1 MPDTPGLKSMQKNI
15 SAGYLQKQTEMKE
28 KIQELIATSKTEEA
42 LELLKNCTDEA
53 LLLMARFSGLKRQ
66 YNMGMISFEDWTR
79 TQNQINYAALELADE
94 CKEDAGNTGN
104 PPVKPGKQSVSAFFS
119 YNHKD
124 SSEMERV
131 KGWLESNG
139 VEVTVDVQDM
149 RAGEDIESFI
159 RSAFDKSRF
168 VLSMVSQNSLMSGWV
183 SKEFNTAL
191 VLNNRT
197 SKWIPVSLDKSVF
210 DRKFYEDANERI
222 DRELEDLKKTMIEHL
237 KDDYDT
243 RPLHAQLNRL
253 KDLKSN
259 LGYTT
264 ESLQRV
270 LIVDIA
276 GPSFDQGMKKVL
288 DSMKNV

>member
-1 MPDTPGLKSMQKNI
+1 
-15 SAGYLQKQTEMKE
+15 MKE
-28 KIQELIATSKTEEA
+28 KIQELIATGKTEEA

-66 YNMGMISFEDWTR
+66 YNMGMIDFSDWTR

-94 CKEDAGNTGN
+94 CKEDAGNTG
-104 PPVKPGKQSVSAFFS
+104 KRSVSAFIS

-149 RAGEDIESFI
+149 RAGEEIESFI

-197 SKWIPVSLDKSVF
+197 SRWIPVSLDKSVF
-210 DRKFYEDANERI
+210 EYEFYVEAMSDIEKMHDEMSARMIETLQKKMDITPLQDEMSRLNSLKSTLGNTIAE
-222 DRELEDLKKTMIEHL
+222 LKK
-237 KDDYDT
+237 
-243 RPLHAQLNRL
+243 
-253 KDLKSN
+253 
-259 LGYTT
+259 
-264 ESLQRV
+264 V

-276 GPSFDQGMKKVL
+276 GPSFEQGMKKVL
-288 DSMKNV
+288 ESMKNV

>member
-1 MPDTPGLKSMQKNI
+1 
-15 SAGYLQKQTEMKE
+15 MKE
-28 KIQELIATSKTEEA
+28 KIQELIAASKTEEA

-94 CKEDAGNTGN
+94 CKEDGNTGK
-104 PPVKPGKQSVSAFFS
+104 PSVKPEKRSVSAFIS

-149 RAGEDIESFI
+149 RAGEEIESFI

-197 SKWIPVSLDKSVF
+197 TRWIPVSLDRSVF
-210 DRKFYEDANERI
+210 DHEFYFRASADIERKLDDITRRMMEARQNGVSTSPLLAEMN
-222 DRELEDLKKTMIEHL
+222 LIENL
-237 KDDYDT
+237 
-243 RPLHAQLNRL
+243 RA
-253 KDLKSN
+253 N
-259 LGYTT
+259 LGNTIA
-264 ESLQRV
+264 ELRKV

-276 GPSFDQGMKKVL
+276 GPSFEQGMKKVL
-288 DSMKNV
+288 ASMKNV

>member
-1 MPDTPGLKSMQKNI
+1 
-15 SAGYLQKQTEMKE
+15 MKE
-28 KIQELIATSKTEEA
+28 KIQELIAASKTEEA

-94 CKEDAGNTGN
+94 CKEDGNTGK
-104 PPVKPGKQSVSAFFS
+104 PPVKPGKQSVSAFIS

-149 RAGEDIESFI
+149 RAGEEIESFI

-210 DRKFYEDANERI
+210 EYEFYVEAMSDIEKMHDEMSARMIETLQKKMDITPLQDEMSRLNSLKSTLGNTIAE
-222 DRELEDLKKTMIEHL
+222 LKK
-237 KDDYDT
+237 
-243 RPLHAQLNRL
+243 
-253 KDLKSN
+253 
-259 LGYTT
+259 
-264 ESLQRV
+264 V

-276 GPSFDQGMKKVL
+276 GPSFEQGMKKVL
-288 DSMKNV
+288 ASMKNV

>member
-1 MPDTPGLKSMQKNI
+1 
-15 SAGYLQKQTEMKE
+15 MKE
-28 KIQELIATSKTEEA
+28 KIQELIAAGKTEEA

-66 YNMGMISFEDWTR
+66 YNMGMIDFSDWTR

-94 CKEDAGNTGN
+94 CKEDAGNTG
-104 PPVKPGKQSVSAFFS
+104 KRSVSAFIS

-149 RAGEDIESFI
+149 RAGEEIESFI

-197 SKWIPVSLDKSVF
+197 SRWIPVSLDKSVF
-210 DRKFYEDANERI
+210 EYEFYVEAMSDIEKMHDEMSARMIEALQKKMDLTPLQDEMSRLNSLKSTLGNTIAE
-222 DRELEDLKKTMIEHL
+222 LKK
-237 KDDYDT
+237 
-243 RPLHAQLNRL
+243 
-253 KDLKSN
+253 
-259 LGYTT
+259 
-264 ESLQRV
+264 V

-276 GPSFDQGMKKVL
+276 GPSFEQGMKKVL
-288 DSMKNV
+288 ESMKNV

>member
-1 MPDTPGLKSMQKNI
+1 
-15 SAGYLQKQTEMKE
+15 MKE
-28 KIQELIATSKTEEA
+28 KIQELIATGKTEEA

-53 LLLMARFSGLKRQ
+53 LLLMARFNGLKRQ
-66 YNMGMISFEDWTR
+66 YNMGMIDFSDWTR

-94 CKEDAGNTGN
+94 CKEDAGNTG
-104 PPVKPGKQSVSAFFS
+104 KRSVSAFIS

-149 RAGEDIESFI
+149 RAGEEIESFI

-197 SKWIPVSLDKSVF
+197 SRWIPVSLDKSVF
-210 DRKFYEDANERI
+210 EYEFYVEAMSDIEKMHDEMSARMIEALQKKMDLTPLQDEMSRLNSLKSTLGNTIAE
-222 DRELEDLKKTMIEHL
+222 LKK
-237 KDDYDT
+237 
-243 RPLHAQLNRL
+243 
-253 KDLKSN
+253 
-259 LGYTT
+259 
-264 ESLQRV
+264 V

-276 GPSFDQGMKKVL
+276 GPSFEQGMKKVL
-288 DSMKNV
+288 ESMKNV

>member
-1 MPDTPGLKSMQKNI
+1 
-15 SAGYLQKQTEMKE
+15 MKE
-28 KIQELIATSKTEEA
+28 KIQELIAAGKTEEA

-94 CKEDAGNTGN
+94 CKEDAGNTG
-104 PPVKPGKQSVSAFFS
+104 KRSFSAFIS

-149 RAGEDIESFI
+149 RAGEEIESFI

-197 SKWIPVSLDKSVF
+197 TRWIPVSLDRSVF
-210 DRKFYEDANERI
+210 DHEFYFRASADIERKLDDITKRMTEARQNGVSTSPLLAEMN
-222 DRELEDLKKTMIEHL
+222 LIENL
-237 KDDYDT
+237 
-243 RPLHAQLNRL
+243 RA
-253 KDLKSN
+253 N
-259 LGYTT
+259 LGNTIA
-264 ESLQRV
+264 ELRKV

-276 GPSFDQGMKKVL
+276 GPSFEKGMKKVL

>member
-1 MPDTPGLKSMQKNI
+1 
-15 SAGYLQKQTEMKE
+15 MKE
-28 KIQELIATSKTEEA
+28 KIQELIAASKTEEA

-94 CKEDAGNTGN
+94 CKEDGNTGK
-104 PPVKPGKQSVSAFFS
+104 PSVKPEKRSVSAFIS

-159 RSAFDKSRF
+159 RSAFDNSRF

-197 SKWIPVSLDKSVF
+197 TRWIPVSLDKSVF
-210 DRKFYEDANERI
+210 DRKFYEDANQRI
-222 DRELEDLKKTMIEHL
+222 DLELEELKKTMIEHL
-237 KDDYDT
+237 NDDYDT
-243 RPLHAQLNRL
+243 RPLQAQLNRL

-259 LGYTT
+259 LGYTI
-264 ESLQRV
+264 E
-270 LIVDIA
+270 A
-276 GPSFDQGMKKVL
+276 
-288 DSMKNV
+288 

>member
-1 MPDTPGLKSMQKNI
+1 
-15 SAGYLQKQTEMKE
+15 MKE
-28 KIQELIATSKTEEA
+28 KIQELIADGKTENA

-66 YNMGMISFEDWTR
+66 YNIGMISFEDWTR
-79 TQNQINYAALELADE
+79 TQNQINYAALELADQ
-94 CKEDAGNTGN
+94 CKEGAEIRAKS
-104 PPVKPGKQSVSAFFS
+104 PVTAEKRSFSAFIS

-159 RSAFDKSRF
+159 RSAFDESRF

-197 SKWIPVSLDKSVF
+197 TRWIPVSLDKSVF
-210 DRKFYEDANERI
+210 EYEFYVKAMTDIEKMHDEMST
-222 DRELEDLKKTMIEHL
+222 LMIEAL
-237 KDDYDT
+237 QKKMDIT
-243 RPLHAQLNRL
+243 PLQDEMSRL
-253 KDLKSN
+253 KNLKANLGNTIAELKS
-259 LGYTT
+259 
-264 ESLQRV
+264 V

-276 GPSFDQGMKKVL
+276 GISFEPGMKKVL
-288 DSMKNV
+288 ESMKNE

>member
-1 MPDTPGLKSMQKNI
+1 
-15 SAGYLQKQTEMKE
+15 MKE
-28 KIQELIATSKTEEA
+28 KIQELIATGKTEEA

-66 YNMGMISFEDWTR
+66 YNMGMIDFGDWTR
-79 TQNQINYAALELADE
+79 TQNQINYAALELADQ
-94 CKEDAGNTGN
+94 CKEDTGNTGK
-104 PPVKPGKQSVSAFFS
+104 PPVKPEKRSVSAFIS

-149 RAGEDIESFI
+149 RAGEEIESFI

-197 SKWIPVSLDKSVF
+197 TRWIPVSLDRSVF
-210 DRKFYEDANERI
+210 DHEFYFRASADIERKLDDITRRMMEARQNGVSTSPLLAEMN
-222 DRELEDLKKTMIEHL
+222 LIENL
-237 KDDYDT
+237 
-243 RPLHAQLNRL
+243 RA
-253 KDLKSN
+253 N
-259 LGYTT
+259 LGNTIA
-264 ESLQRV
+264 ELRKV

-276 GPSFDQGMKKVL
+276 GPSFEQGMKKVL
-288 DSMKNV
+288 ASMKNV

>member
-1 MPDTPGLKSMQKNI
+1 
-15 SAGYLQKQTEMKE
+15 MKE
-28 KIQELIATSKTEEA
+28 KIHELIADGKTEEA

-79 TQNQINYAALELADE
+79 TQNQINYAALELADQ
-94 CKEDAGNTGN
+94 CKEGAE
-104 PPVKPGKQSVSAFFS
+104 KLSFSAFIS

-131 KGWLESNG
+131 KDWLESNG

-197 SKWIPVSLDKSVF
+197 TRWIPVSLDKSVF
-210 DRKFYEDANERI
+210 EYEFYVKAMTDIEKMHDEMST
-222 DRELEDLKKTMIEHL
+222 LMIEAL
-237 KDDYDT
+237 QKKMDIT
-243 RPLHAQLNRL
+243 PLQDEMSRL
-253 KDLKSN
+253 KNLKAN
-259 LGYTT
+259 LGNTIA
-264 ESLQRV
+264 ELKRV

-276 GPSFDQGMKKVL
+276 GISFEPGMKKVL
-288 DSMKNV
+288 ESMKNE

>member
-1 MPDTPGLKSMQKNI
+1 
-15 SAGYLQKQTEMKE
+15 MKE
-28 KIQELIATSKTEEA
+28 KIQELIADGKTENA

-79 TQNQINYAALELADE
+79 TQNQINYAALELADQ
-94 CKEDAGNTGN
+94 CKEGAE
-104 PPVKPGKQSVSAFFS
+104 KRSFSAFIS

-168 VLSMVSQNSLMSGWV
+168 ELSMVSQNSLTGIHLVVRLFKTS
-183 SKEFNTAL
+183 A
-191 VLNNRT
+191 VLN
-197 SKWIPVSLDKSVF
+197 SLLTQPD
-210 DRKFYEDANERI
+210 
-222 DRELEDLKKTMIEHL
+222 
-237 KDDYDT
+237 
-243 RPLHAQLNRL
+243 
-253 KDLKSN
+253 
-259 LGYTT
+259 
-264 ESLQRV
+264 
-270 LIVDIA
+270 
-276 GPSFDQGMKKVL
+276 
-288 DSMKNV
+288 

>member
-1 MPDTPGLKSMQKNI
+1 
-15 SAGYLQKQTEMKE
+15 MKE
-28 KIQELIATSKTEEA
+28 KIQELIATGKTEEA

-94 CKEDAGNTGN
+94 CKEDAGNMGKS
-104 PPVKPGKQSVSAFFS
+104 PVKSEKRSVSAFIS

-149 RAGEDIESFI
+149 RAGEEIESFI
-159 RSAFDKSRF
+159 RRAFDNSSF
-168 VLSMVSQNSLMSGWV
+168 VISIVSQNSLVSGWV

-197 SKWIPVSLDKSVF
+197 SRWIPVSLDKSVF
-210 DRKFYEDANERI
+210 DHEFYVMASADIERKLDGITKQIVEA
-222 DRELEDLKKTMIEHL
+222 REKGISTAPLLSELHL
-237 KDDYDT
+237 WE
-243 RPLHAQLNRL
+243 N
-253 KDLKSN
+253 LKST
-259 LGYTT
+259 LGNTIA
-264 ESLQRV
+264 ELKGV

-276 GPSFDQGMKKVL
+276 GPSFEQGMKKVL
-288 DSMKNV
+288 ASMKNV

>member
-1 MPDTPGLKSMQKNI
+1 
-15 SAGYLQKQTEMKE
+15 MKE
-28 KIQELIATSKTEEA
+28 KIQELIATGKTEEA

-66 YNMGMISFEDWTR
+66 YNMGMIDFSDWTR

-94 CKEDAGNTGN
+94 CKEDAGNTG
-104 PPVKPGKQSVSAFFS
+104 KRSVSAFIS

-149 RAGEDIESFI
+149 RAGEEIESFI

-197 SKWIPVSLDKSVF
+197 SRWIPVSLDKSVF
-210 DRKFYEDANERI
+210 EYEFYVEAMSDIEKMHDEMSARMIEALQKKMDLTPLQDEMSRLNSLKSTLGNTIAE
-222 DRELEDLKKTMIEHL
+222 LKK
-237 KDDYDT
+237 
-243 RPLHAQLNRL
+243 
-253 KDLKSN
+253 
-259 LGYTT
+259 
-264 ESLQRV
+264 V

-276 GPSFDQGMKKVL
+276 GPSFEQGMKKVL
-288 DSMKNV
+288 ESMKNV

>member
-1 MPDTPGLKSMQKNI
+1 
-15 SAGYLQKQTEMKE
+15 MKE
-28 KIQELIATSKTEEA
+28 KIQELIAAGKTEEA

-94 CKEDAGNTGN
+94 CKEDAGNTG
-104 PPVKPGKQSVSAFFS
+104 KRSVSAFIS

-149 RAGEDIESFI
+149 RAGEEIESFI

-210 DRKFYEDANERI
+210 DRKFYENANESI
-222 DRELEDLKKTMIEHL
+222 DRELEELKKTMIEHL
-237 KDDYDT
+237 NDDYDT
-243 RPLHAQLNRL
+243 RPLQTQLNRL

-259 LGYTT
+259 LGYTI

-288 DSMKNV
+288 ASMRNV

>member
-1 MPDTPGLKSMQKNI
+1 
-15 SAGYLQKQTEMKE
+15 MKE
-28 KIQELIATSKTEEA
+28 KIQELIAAGKTEEA

-94 CKEDAGNTGN
+94 CKEGGENTK
-104 PPVKPGKQSVSAFFS
+104 KPSIKDEKRSVSAFIS

-139 VEVTVDVQDM
+139 VEVTVDKQDM

-159 RSAFDKSRF
+159 RRAFDNSRF
-168 VLSMVSQNSLMSGWV
+168 VLSMVSQNSLKSGWV

-197 SKWIPVSLDKSVF
+197 TRWIPVSLDKSVF
-210 DRKFYEDANERI
+210 EYEFYVKAMSDIEKMHDDMSALMIEALQKKMDITPLQDEMSRLKSVKANLGNTIAE
-222 DRELEDLKKTMIEHL
+222 LKK
-237 KDDYDT
+237 
-243 RPLHAQLNRL
+243 
-253 KDLKSN
+253 
-259 LGYTT
+259 
-264 ESLQRV
+264 V

-276 GPSFDQGMKKVL
+276 GSSFDQGMMKVL
-288 DSMKNV
+288 ESMKNV

>member
-1 MPDTPGLKSMQKNI
+1 
-15 SAGYLQKQTEMKE
+15 MKE
-28 KIQELIATSKTEEA
+28 KIQELIAAGKTEEA

-79 TQNQINYAALELADE
+79 TQNQINYAALELADQ
-94 CKEDAGNTGN
+94 CKEGAE
-104 PPVKPGKQSVSAFFS
+104 KLSFSAFIS

-131 KGWLESNG
+131 KDWLESNG

-197 SKWIPVSLDKSVF
+197 TRWIPVSLDKSVF
-210 DRKFYEDANERI
+210 EYEFYVKAMTDIEKMHDEMST
-222 DRELEDLKKTMIEHL
+222 LMIEAL
-237 KDDYDT
+237 QKKMDIT
-243 RPLHAQLNRL
+243 PLQDEMSRL
-253 KDLKSN
+253 KNLKAN
-259 LGYTT
+259 LGNTIA
-264 ESLQRV
+264 ELKRV

-276 GPSFDQGMKKVL
+276 GISFEPGMKKVL
-288 DSMKNV
+288 ESMKNE

>member
-1 MPDTPGLKSMQKNI
+1 
-15 SAGYLQKQTEMKE
+15 MKE
-28 KIQELIATSKTEEA
+28 KIQELIATGKTEEA

-104 PPVKPGKQSVSAFFS
+104 PSVKPGKQSVSAFIS

-210 DRKFYEDANERI
+210 EYEFYVEAMSDIEKMHDEMSARMIEALQKKMDITPLQDEMSRLNSLKSTLGNTIAE
-222 DRELEDLKKTMIEHL
+222 LKK
-237 KDDYDT
+237 
-243 RPLHAQLNRL
+243 
-253 KDLKSN
+253 
-259 LGYTT
+259 
-264 ESLQRV
+264 V

-276 GPSFDQGMKKVL
+276 GTSFDQGMKKVL
-288 DSMKNV
+288 ETMKNV

>member
-1 MPDTPGLKSMQKNI
+1 
-15 SAGYLQKQTEMKE
+15 MKE
-28 KIQELIATSKTEEA
+28 KIQELIAAGKTEEA

-53 LLLMARFSGLKRQ
+53 LLLMARFNGLKRQ
-66 YNMGMISFEDWTR
+66 YNMGMIDFSDWTR
-79 TQNQINYAALELADE
+79 TQNQINYAVLELADE
-94 CKEDAGNTGN
+94 CKEDAGNTG
-104 PPVKPGKQSVSAFFS
+104 KRSVSAFIS

-149 RAGEDIESFI
+149 RAGEEIESFI

-197 SKWIPVSLDKSVF
+197 SRWIPVSLDKSVF
-210 DRKFYEDANERI
+210 EYEFYVEAMSDIEKMHDEMSARMIEALQKKMDLTPLQDEMSRLNSLKSTLGNTIAE
-222 DRELEDLKKTMIEHL
+222 LKK
-237 KDDYDT
+237 
-243 RPLHAQLNRL
+243 
-253 KDLKSN
+253 
-259 LGYTT
+259 
-264 ESLQRV
+264 V